1 MSHEALFNLART
13 RYSKI
18 TTPTIARAH
27 LHVSGYMMCV
37 CVCDVCVCC
46 ECVNEANSEELK
58 IKMVYQRTCASII
71 VKKHEKYNH
80 SGRACEPTLKIW
92 AKPHTSAAEV

>member
-1 MSHEALFNLART
+1 MSYEGCMSHEALFNLART

-37 CVCDVCVCC
+37 CVCVMCVCV
-46 ECVNEANSEELK
+46 VSVSTRL
-58 IKMVYQRTCASII
+58 T
-71 VKKHEKYNH
+71 VKN
-80 SGRACEPTLKIW
+80 
-92 AKPHTSAAEV
+92 

>member
-37 CVCDVCVCC
+37 CVCVMCVCV
-46 ECVNEANSEELK
+46 VSVSTRL
-58 IKMVYQRTCASII
+58 T
-71 VKKHEKYNH
+71 VKN
-80 SGRACEPTLKIW
+80 
-92 AKPHTSAAEV
+92 